1 MGILEKIPT
10 FLTVGVLVII
20 FVCLKRHARCARL
33 TLWAVGWTLVFT
45 HFLAQLLEPANGHVG
60 SLLLA
65 IDLGSLQAAAIV
77 FVVSVSSVVENKAKR
92 VVLLLVV
99 GIPSVAYAV
108 FACYDI
114 HARWPYIVCLAAC
127 FGGGASFFF
136 WVHRRS
142 SAYLAIMALLCALA
156 GIWAAGAALH
166 GSFDEGVTALLGIGF
181 GLPGVFIC
189 RNYWRASPAILTM
202 SGGFFC
208 WGAVFPLGMLI
219 DRFAPNATIPGE
231 LWNIPKLFVAFGM
244 ILIIVEDKS
253 ESIADMQRKA
263 ETLNHQL
270 QRLSAITS
278 RLLNGTKAESMCPEI
293 ASAITEVSNFGTAVI
308 YLEDGE
314 RRLWVA
320 GSSGACEESLRNP
333 QDKAQDWTTDYIKTL
348 CSNAQRIG
356 QNSFLLWSN
365 EHHSTAQEV
374 LLPLRSAG
382 GGYLGCIRLG
392 SPREANTIHADE
404 LSRIE
409 SMAADL
415 AVAVEVKALHTQLVW
430 SEKLA
435 ALGQLVAGVAHEL
448 NNPLAVI
455 MGYGELMGDEISS
468 ARARDQLQKIVGES
482 RRMKKIIDNLLR
494 FSRQSAR
501 DTQAAHLAP
510 VLQEV
515 LALRE
520 YYLRTHNVSVELELA
535 PNLAPLAINEDEIK
549 QILLNLLNNSSDALE
564 SVANSR
570 RISIRALQ
578 NGSRATIE
586 VEDTGPGFA
595 NLNRALDPFYTTKPV
610 GKGTGLGLSVC
621 YGIVK
626 ERGGDLRIENVTP
639 RGARVIIE
647 LPLAETVSHPLAV
660 AVAHA

>member
-10 FLTVGVLVII
+10 ILTVGVLVII
-20 FVCLKRHARCARL
+20 FVCLKRHARCTRL

-45 HFLAQLLEPANGHVG
+45 HFLAQLLEPANGHIAPF
-60 SLLLA
+60 LLA
-65 IDLGSLQAAAIV
+65 VDLGSLQAAAIV
-77 FVVSVSSVVENKAKR
+77 FLVSVSSVVEDKVR
-92 VVLLLVV
+92 RVLLLVIGV
-99 GIPSVAYAV
+99 PSVSYAV
-108 FACYDI
+108 FTSYDV
-114 HARWPYIVCLAAC
+114 HARWPYIMCLAVCL
-127 FGGGASFFF
+127 GGGAGFFF
-136 WVHRRS
+136 WAHRRL
-142 SAYLAIMALLCALA
+142 SAYLAIMALLCACA
-156 GIWAAGAALH
+156 GVWAARAALH
-166 GSFDEGVTALLGIGF
+166 GSFDEGLTALLGIGF
-181 GLPGVFIC
+181 ALPAVFIC

-208 WGAVFPLGMLI
+208 WGAVFPLGMLL
-219 DRFAPNATIPGE
+219 DRFAPNAMIPGE

-244 ILIIVEDKS
+244 ILAIVEDKS
-253 ESIADMQRKA
+253 ESIAGMQRKA
-263 ETLNHQL
+263 QALNRQL
-270 QRLSAITS
+270 QRFSAMTS
-278 RLLNGTKAESMCPEI
+278 RLLNGTRAESMCPEI
-293 ASAITEVSNFGTAVI
+293 ASAITEVTNCGTAVI

-314 RRLWVA
+314 RRLRVA
-320 GSSGACEESLRNP
+320 GSSGAREEFLRNP
-333 QDKAQDWTTDYIKTL
+333 QDEAQDWTTDDIKIF
-348 CSNAQRIG
+348 CSNAARIG
-356 QNSFLLWSN
+356 QNSFLLSSN
-365 EHHSTAQEV
+365 EHNSTTQE
-374 LLPLRSAG
+374 LLVPLRSAG

-392 SPREANTIHADE
+392 CPRTANATHADE

-409 SMAADL
+409 SLAADL

-455 MGYGELMGDEISS
+455 MGYGELMGDEINS
-468 ARARDQLQKIVGES
+468 ARARDQLQKIVAES

-501 DTQAAHLAP
+501 DTQAVHLAP

-564 SVANSR
+564 SVANSK

-578 NGSRATIE
+578 NGSRAMIA

-626 ERGGDLRIENVTP
+626 ERGGDLRIENVRP
-639 RGARVIIE
+639 RGARVVIE
-647 LPLAETVSHPLAV
+647 LPLVETVSPPLAA